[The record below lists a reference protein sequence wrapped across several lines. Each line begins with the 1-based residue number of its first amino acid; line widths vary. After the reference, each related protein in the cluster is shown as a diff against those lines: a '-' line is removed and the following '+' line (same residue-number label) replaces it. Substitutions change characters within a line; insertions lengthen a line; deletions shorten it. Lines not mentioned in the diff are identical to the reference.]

1 MSRPRTYAELR
12 RQWLQRVM
20 PGADLPDVGAEIS
33 PWDLRALVD
42 ELRQYQHDPEHALG
56 ATMDGARSLDL
67 MAGGSEDDDDEV
79 ATLIEV
85 ARTARTVRGPGSQ
98 YIEAAALRAL
108 VDIADEEVLPF
119 LVECFRFS
127 RPHDGSAGHRRTI
140 VLTGIATIALLTG
153 NAEALAMLDEALAH
167 SAVRVRLGACQAIAD
182 VAGMALVGL
191 PASLAA
197 RLDHVAR
204 HDRSRDVR
212 SGAAMAL
219 EAARASTGKEWTC

>member
-1 MSRPRTYAELR
+1 MNRPRTYAELR
-12 RQWLQRVM
+12 RQWLQRIM
-20 PGADLPDVGAEIS
+20 PGADLPDVGAEVS
-33 PWDLRALVD
+33 PRGLRVLVD
-42 ELRQYQHDPEHALG
+42 ELRRYQHDPEHALG
-56 ATMDGARSLDL
+56 TTMDSAPSLDL
-67 MAGGSEDDDDEV
+67 AASGSEDDDDV

-98 YIEAAALRAL
+98 YIEEAALRAL

-153 NAEALAMLDEALAH
+153 NAEALTVLDEALTH
-167 SAVRVRLGACQAIAD
+167 TAVRVRLGACQAIAD
-182 VAGMALVGL
+182 VAGMAPVGL
-191 PASLAA
+191 PASLTA
-197 RLDHVAR
+197 RLDHVVR
-204 HDRSRDVR
+204 HDRSRDIR

-219 EAARASTGKEWTC
+219 EAARTSAGEEWTC